1 MLRSAAN
8 RIKDDID
15 VSLEDGNRPQMTSDD
30 LEPHDDYEEDVTSYT
45 EWGVNQEEE
54 EDGRDIEVQTCEPHT
69 CPFNNPITASFSD
82 RYDSADYERYAAT
95 EFLRLNNLFAPNI
108 KATPEQNAFSIY
120 GCDKLLKNSIRK
132 IRFSLYTP
140 FLCILLAHGFLKFVK
155 TFYHQDLLN
164 AVQ

>member
-1 MLRSAAN
+1 MAN
-8 RIKDDID
+8 SHLN
-15 VSLEDGNRPQMTSDD
+15 VANFEDKFW
-30 LEPHDDYEEDVTSYT
+30 LI
-45 EWGVNQEEE
+45 W
-54 EDGRDIEVQTCEPHT
+54 
-69 CPFNNPITASFSD
+69 
-82 RYDSADYERYAAT
+82 
-95 EFLRLNNLFAPNI
+95 LLL
-108 KATPEQNAFSIY
+108 NAFSIY